1 MARVLLFEGGATAE
15 DRMPRLHYIAMS
27 GATAR
32 LRELDKL
39 ADDLANQTTP
49 GYRAVTYAFETAI
62 DKETLGDNGQKPSP
76 MRQVLPVETSV
87 IAQDGPAVRTG
98 RPLDVRPTE
107 GTWLGVQQ
115 PDGAVAYTR
124 DGRMQVGVDGFLRI
138 GRSRVLG
145 QGGEPIAVDPG
156 TTPFIDERG
165 RVFAGDRELGRLGL
179 FQMVGNVERV
189 GPAQIAP
196 RQGAQAVAVNGTVT
210 VGAID
215 GSNANGLDSTISM
228 ISAQRSYEQS
238 LQALQTVQKLD
249 EKANELG
256 RPRG

>member
-1 MARVLLFEGGATAE
+1 
-15 DRMPRLHYIAMS
+15 MPRLHYIAMS

-39 ADDLANQTTP
+39 ADDLANQATP
-49 GYRAVTYAFETAI
+49 GYRAVTYAFSTAVDEETISDRQAH
-62 DKETLGDNGQKPSP
+62 KNMP
-76 MRQVLPVETSV
+76 MRQVLPVETAL
-87 IAQDGPAVRTG
+87 IRQDGPAVRTG

-115 PDGAVAYTR
+115 PDGAIAYTR
-124 DGRMQVGVDGFLRI
+124 DGRMQVGVDGYLRI

-145 QGGEPIAVDPG
+145 QGGQPIAVDPG
-156 TTPFIDERG
+156 TVPFIDDRG

-179 FQMVGNVERV
+179 FQMQGDVHRV
-189 GPAQIAP
+189 GPAQVAP
-196 RQGAQAVAVNGTVT
+196 RDGGQAISVDGTVT

-215 GSNANGLDSTISM
+215 GSNANGLDATIAM
-228 ISAQRSYEQS
+228 ISTQRAYEQS
-238 LQALQTVQKLD
+238 LQALQTVQRLD

>member
-1 MARVLLFEGGATAE
+1 
-15 DRMPRLHYIAMS
+15 MS

-49 GYRAVTYAFETAI
+49 GYRAVTYAFSTAI
-62 DKETLGDNGQKPSP
+62 DEETLGKRPTQKTSP
-76 MRQVLPVETSV
+76 VRQVLPIETSV
-87 IAQDGPAVRTG
+87 IAQDGPAIQTG

-107 GTWLGVQQ
+107 GTWIAVQQ
-115 PDGAVAYTR
+115 PDGRTAYTR
-124 DGRMQVGVDGFLRI
+124 DGRMNVGIDGQLRI
-138 GRSRVLG
+138 GINKVLG
-145 QGGEPIAVDPG
+145 QNGEVLTTDPG
-156 TTPFIDERG
+156 TIPFIDERG
-165 RVFAGDRELGRLGL
+165 RVFAGTREVGRVGLHVLKGNLERLGPS
-179 FQMVGNVERV
+179 QV
-189 GPAQIAP
+189 AP
-196 RQGAQAVAVNGTVT
+196 RQGGNAVLVDATVT

-249 EKANELG
+249 DKANEIG

>member
-1 MARVLLFEGGATAE
+1 
-15 DRMPRLHYIAMS
+15 MPRLHYIAMS

-39 ADDLANQTTP
+39 ADDLANQSTP
-49 GYRAVTYAFETAI
+49 GYRAVTYAFSTAI
-62 DKETLGDNGQKPSP
+62 DEETLGKKNFEKAGPI
-76 MRQVLPVETSV
+76 RQVLPVETSV
-87 IAQDGPAVRTG
+87 VAQDGPAVRTN
-98 RPLDVRPTE
+98 RSLDVRPTE
-107 GTWLGVQQ
+107 GTWLGVQH

-124 DGRMQVGVDGFLRI
+124 DGRMQVGVDGFLHI
-138 GRSRVLG
+138 GPSRVLG
-145 QGGEPIAVDPG
+145 QTGEPIAVEPG
-156 TTPFIDERG
+156 TIPFIDDRG
-165 RVFAGDRELGRLGL
+165 RVFAGERELGRLGL
-179 FQMVGNVERV
+179 FRMRGDVDRV

-196 RQGAQAVAVNGTVT
+196 RAGSEALPVDGTIT

-249 EKANELG
+249 EKANEIG

>member
-1 MARVLLFEGGATAE
+1 
-15 DRMPRLHYIAMS
+15 MPRLHYIAMS

-39 ADDLANQTTP
+39 ADDLANQATP
-49 GYRAVTYAFETAI
+49 GYRAVTYAFSTAI
-62 DKETLGDNGQKPSP
+62 DEETLGNKQAQKDSP
-76 MRQVLPVETSV
+76 VRQVLPVETSV
-87 IAQDGPAVRTG
+87 IAQDGPAIQTG
-98 RPLDVRPTE
+98 RSLDVRPTE

-115 PDGAVAYTR
+115 PDGAIAYTR

-138 GRSRVLG
+138 GRNKVLG
-145 QGGEPIAVDPG
+145 QTGEPIGVEPG
-156 TTPFIDERG
+156 TTPFIDESG

-179 FQMVGNVERV
+179 FSMKGDVERV

-196 RQGAQAVAVNGTVT
+196 RKGSEAVPVDGTIT

-249 EKANELG
+249 DKANEIG

>member
-1 MARVLLFEGGATAE
+1 
-15 DRMPRLHYIAMS
+15 MPRLHYIAMS

-49 GYRAVTYAFETAI
+49 GYRAVTYAFSTAI
-62 DKETLGDNGQKPSP
+62 DEETLGKKAAAQKASP
-76 MRQVLPVETSV
+76 MRQVLPIETSV
-87 IAQDGPAVRTG
+87 INQDGPAIQTG

-115 PDGAVAYTR
+115 PDGAIAYTR
-124 DGRMQVGVDGFLRI
+124 DGRMQVGVDGLLRI
-138 GRSRVLG
+138 GRNKVLG
-145 QGGEPIAVDPG
+145 DNGSPIAVDPG
-156 TTPFIDERG
+156 SIPFIDAKG
-165 RVFAGDRELGRLGL
+165 GVFAGDRSIGRLGL
-179 FQMVGNVERV
+179 FRMNGAVERV
-189 GPAQIAP
+189 GPSQIAP
-196 RQGAQAVAVNGTVT
+196 RSGSTAVPVDATVT

>member
-1 MARVLLFEGGATAE
+1 
-15 DRMPRLHYIAMS
+15 MPRLHYIAMS

-32 LRELDKL
+32 LRELDEL
-39 ADDLANQTTP
+39 ADDLANQATP
-49 GYRAVTYAFETAI
+49 GYRAVTYAFSTAI
-62 DKETLGDNGQKPSP
+62 DEEILGNKQAEKDAP

-87 IAQDGPAVRTG
+87 VRQDGPAVRTG

-107 GTWLGVQQ
+107 GTWLSVQQ
-115 PDGAVAYTR
+115 ADGTVTYTR
-124 DGRMQVGVDGFLRI
+124 DGRMQVGVDGFLRV
-138 GRSRVLG
+138 GHNKVLG
-145 QGGEPIAVDPG
+145 VNAEPIAVDPG
-156 TTPFIDERG
+156 TVPFIDERG
-165 RVFAGDRELGRLGL
+165 RVFAGERESGRLGL
-179 FQMVGNVERV
+179 FQLPGELQRV
-189 GPAQIAP
+189 GPAQVLP
-196 RQGAQAVAVNGTVT
+196 RKGQAVTVDGTVT

-249 EKANELG
+249 DKANEIG